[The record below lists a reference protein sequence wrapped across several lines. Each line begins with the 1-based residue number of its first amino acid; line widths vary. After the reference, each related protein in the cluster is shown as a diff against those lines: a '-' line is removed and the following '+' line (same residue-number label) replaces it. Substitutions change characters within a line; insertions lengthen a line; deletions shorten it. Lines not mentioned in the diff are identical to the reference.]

1 MKKILIVI
9 SLVFMFLLGLFVC
22 YGESKNSSENNG
34 YLQMINSFEN
44 TNSEFKFYNIKANAY
59 IDRSLNKEEMKNI
72 CVDIISM
79 LGLEEA
85 QLKWIESKK
94 KAQSQVYAQ
103 IEEKNK
109 NISIIVANK
118 SKNESYIIVDIL
130 ENKVYK
136 DIVDIYTVLENTLNS
151 YCKRVDVY
159 TCLAGEY
166 KKKLQL
172 YKYDDILKKILYN
185 MNAKEIDRVEEENF
199 MSVTAFSKAI
209 KTDYLDYLGNKV
221 NLNIGIRYS
230 ENEEKTMIYIAT
242 PIIKLDY

>member
-1 MKKILIVI
+1 MP
-9 SLVFMFLLGLFVC
+9 
-22 YGESKNSSENNG
+22 
-34 YLQMINSFEN
+34 
-44 TNSEFKFYNIKANAY
+44 
-59 IDRSLNKEEMKNI
+59 
-72 CVDIISM
+72 DIISS
-79 LGLEEA
+79 LGLEESNI
-85 QLKWIESKK
+85 KWIENKN

-103 IEEKNK
+103 IEEKDK

-136 DIVDIYTVLENTLNS
+136 DIVDIYRVVENSLNIHS
-151 YCKRVDVY
+151 DRVDIY

-166 KKKLQL
+166 EKKLQVN
-172 YKYDDILKKILYN
+172 KYDDILQKILYN

-199 MSVTAFSKAI
+199 ISITAFSKDI
-209 KTDYLDYLGNKV
+209 KTDYIEYLGNKV

>member
-1 MKKILIVI
+1 MKKNLMII
-9 SLVFMFLLGLFVC
+9 SLVSIFLIGIFVC
-22 YGESKNSSENNG
+22 YEEVKANEGNNG
-34 YLQMINSFEN
+34 YKQVINTFESI
-44 TNSEFKFYNIKANAY
+44 NSEFKFYNIKANSY
-59 IDRSLNKEEMKNI
+59 IYRHLSKSEMKNI
-72 CVDIISM
+72 CLDIISS
-79 LGLEEA
+79 LGLEESNT
-85 QLKWIESKK
+85 KWIENKN

-103 IEEKNK
+103 IEEKDK

-136 DIVDIYTVLENTLNS
+136 DIVDIYRVVENSLNIHS
-151 YCKRVDVY
+151 DRVDIY

-166 KKKLQL
+166 EKKLQVN
-172 YKYDDILKKILYN
+172 KYDDILQKILYN

-199 MSVTAFSKAI
+199 ISITAFSKDI
-209 KTDYLDYLGNKV
+209 KTDYIEYLGNKV

>member
-1 MKKILIVI
+1 MKKILMII
-9 SLVFMFLLGLFVC
+9 SLVSIFLIGIFVC
-22 YGESKNSSENNG
+22 YEEVKANEGNNG
-34 YLQMINSFEN
+34 YKQVINTFESI
-44 TNSEFKFYNIKANAY
+44 NSEFKFYNIKANSY
-59 IDRSLNKEEMKNI
+59 IYRHLSKGEMKNI
-72 CVDIISM
+72 CLDIISS
-79 LGLEEA
+79 LGLEESNI
-85 QLKWIESKK
+85 KWIENKN

-103 IEEKNK
+103 IEEKDK

-136 DIVDIYTVLENTLNS
+136 DIVDIYRVVENSLNIHS
-151 YCKRVDVY
+151 DRVDIY

-166 KKKLQL
+166 EKKLQVN
-172 YKYDDILKKILYN
+172 KYDDILQKILYN

-199 MSVTAFSKAI
+199 ISITAFSKDI
-209 KTDYLDYLGNKV
+209 KTDYIEYLGNKV